1 MIKLVVYFLAKDLE
15 EQGDVIDEALEESF
29 YLRRLDAGL
38 FTLQLIVCVM
48 MEGCSSGVASV
59 GTYFFCSIS
68 TDRVCNALRCINSQ
82 TN

>member
-1 MIKLVVYFLAKDLE
+1 MIEFLLYFLAKDLE

-38 FTLQLIVCVM
+38 FTLQLIVCVI

-59 GTYFFCSIS
+59 
-68 TDRVCNALRCINSQ
+68 
-82 TN
+82 